1 MFEYYIKK
9 IHIGQVRHLKD
20 VDIPIC
26 EDKCRHL
33 ILTGRNGSGK
43 TSLLEAMRYYLNV
56 LCQEST
62 IKFFRAPFVNI
73 DVKTEQYP
81 GFLNASGLLCI
92 VKGKENGMALSL
104 KFNVSFEQMY
114 VQYNQKSCVPYV
126 MSFFSDDR
134 NFSSPQPKMIEK
146 VELKDYYNILDKPRE
161 LFVKYLLDM
170 KMTEALAMK
179 NGHEEKALQI
189 SEWFSRLEK
198 LLQQLFDDKKLK
210 LLFNEE
216 TFEFQIKEPG
226 GKLFDFNTMSAG
238 YAAAFDIIVDL
249 MMRMEKNSNR
259 SFHYD
264 MPGIVLI
271 DEIETH
277 LHLELQKLILP
288 MLTELFPNI
297 QFIVSTHSPFVIN
310 SIENATIFDL
320 EKKTLVSN
328 GLGNIP
334 YEGIIDGYF
343 NVDRLSAELRSKFD
357 EYKTLCK
364 KKKLTDLDFAKA
376 VALEAYLDEV
386 PDYLAVDF
394 AEEYSRRKLEFH
406 NKKGGR

>member
-26 EDKCRHL
+26 EDECRHL

-43 TSLLEAMRYYLNV
+43 TSLLEAMKEYFELLYKILDRSNKSDSVYKIPKTLLLLSDASQAQQDNILCKIIQLN
-56 LCQEST
+56 
-62 IKFFRAPFVNI
+62 
-73 DVKTEQYP
+73 
-81 GFLNASGLLCI
+81 
-92 VKGKENGMALSL
+92 
-104 KFNVSFEQMY
+104 FNVKDEELLEVFKQHDI
-114 VQYNQKSCVPYV
+114 VIA
-126 MSFFSDDR
+126 FFQDER
-134 NFSSPQPKMIEK
+134 KFSSPHPKAIEK
-146 VELKDYYNILDKPRE
+146 VGLKQKYSISDKPRE
-161 LFVKYLLDM
+161 LFVKYLLDL
-170 KMTEALAMK
+170 KMTEALSK
-179 NGHEEKALQI
+179 NNGHKDKALQI
-189 SEWFSRLEK
+189 NEWFGKLEK
-198 LLQQLFDDKKLK
+198 LLQRLFEDKELK
-210 LLFNEE
+210 LLFDED
-216 TFEFQIKEPG
+216 TFEFKIQEPD

-259 SFHYD
+259 SFRYD

-334 YEGIIDGYF
+334 YEGVIDGYF
-343 NVDRLSAELRSKFD
+343 EIDRLSETLRNKFE
-357 EYKTLCK
+357 EYKKLCQK
-364 KKKLTDLDFAKA
+364 KKKTDLDYAKA
-376 VALEAYLDEV
+376 AELEAYLDEV
-386 PDYLAVDF
+386 PDYLAIDF
-394 AEEYSRRKLEFH
+394 ASEYSRRKLEFH
-406 NKKGGR
+406 KQRGGE

>member
-1 MFEYYIKK
+1 
-9 IHIGQVRHLKD
+9 
-20 VDIPIC
+20 
-26 EDKCRHL
+26 
-33 ILTGRNGSGK
+33 
-43 TSLLEAMRYYLNV
+43 
-56 LCQEST
+56 
-62 IKFFRAPFVNI
+62 
-73 DVKTEQYP
+73 
-81 GFLNASGLLCI
+81 
-92 VKGKENGMALSL
+92 
-104 KFNVSFEQMY
+104 
-114 VQYNQKSCVPYV
+114 
-126 MSFFSDDR
+126 
-134 NFSSPQPKMIEK
+134 
-146 VELKDYYNILDKPRE
+146 
-161 LFVKYLLDM
+161 M
-170 KMTEALAMK
+170 KMTEALSK
-179 NGHEEKALQI
+179 NNSHPDKALLI
-189 SEWFSRLEK
+189 GEWFDKLEK
-198 LLQQLFDDKKLK
+198 LLQRLFSDNELK
-210 LLFNEE
+210 LIFDED
-216 TFEFQIKEPG
+216 TFEFKIKEPG

-259 SFHYD
+259 SFRYD

-288 MLTELFPNI
+288 MLTKLFPNI

-320 EKKTLVSN
+320 EKNTLVSN

-334 YEGIIDGYF
+334 YEGVIDGYF

-376 VALEAYLDEV
+376 TALEAYLDEV

>member
-43 TSLLEAMRYYLNV
+43 TSLLEAMREYFELLYKIFDKSNKLNSV
-56 LCQEST
+56 YKIPKNLLLLSDASLAQQDNILRNT
-62 IKFFRAPFVNI
+62 IH
-73 DVKTEQYP
+73 
-81 GFLNASGLLCI
+81 LN
-92 VKGKENGMALSL
+92 
-104 KFNVSFEQMY
+104 FNVKDEEQLE
-114 VQYNQKSCVPYV
+114 VFNQHDIVIA
-126 MSFFSDDR
+126 FFQDARD
-134 NFSSPQPKMIEK
+134 FSSPQPKKIEK
-146 VELKDYYNILDKPRE
+146 VKLKDRYLISDRPRE

-170 KMTEALAMK
+170 KMTEALSK
-179 NGHEEKALQI
+179 NNSHPDKALLI
-189 SEWFSRLEK
+189 GEWFDKLEK
-198 LLQQLFDDKKLK
+198 LLQRLFSDNELK
-210 LLFNEE
+210 LIFDED
-216 TFEFQIKEPG
+216 TFEFKIKEPG

-334 YEGIIDGYF
+334 YEGVIDGYF

-406 NKKGGR
+406 NKKGGRR

>member
-43 TSLLEAMRYYLNV
+43 TSLLMTIEEYLDA
-56 LCQEST
+56 LCQEPDNVT
-62 IKFFRAPFVNI
+62 FDKHWLDFTYPHLFEKYPDYFVNRGRYGI
-73 DVKTEQYP
+73 IKLEFNISHQQMNEQY
-81 GFLNASGLLCI
+81 NERY
-92 VKGKENGMALSL
+92 KKT
-104 KFNVSFEQMY
+104 NVQF
-114 VQYNQKSCVPYV
+114 VAA
-126 MSFFSDDR
+126 FFSDDR
-134 NFSSPQPKMIEK
+134 KFLSSQPKMIEK
-146 VELKDYYNILDKPRE
+146 VELKEKYAICEKPCE

-170 KMTEALAMK
+170 KMTEALSK
-179 NGHEEKALQI
+179 NNSHPDKALLI
-189 SEWFSRLEK
+189 GEWFDKLEK
-198 LLQQLFDDKKLK
+198 LLQRLFSDNELK
-210 LLFNEE
+210 LIFDED
-216 TFEFQIKEPG
+216 TFEFKIKEPG

-259 SFHYD
+259 SFRYD

-334 YEGIIDGYF
+334 YEGVIDGYF

-376 VALEAYLDEV
+376 AALEAYLDEV

-394 AEEYSRRKLEFH
+394 VEEYSRRKLEFH

>member
-1 MFEYYIKK
+1 MFKTVNSSRNTMFEYYIKK

-26 EDKCRHL
+26 EDECRHL

-43 TSLLEAMRYYLNV
+43 TSLLEAMRDYFDNFIILQNGIFPSTNDNFNDYINRIEIV
-56 LCQEST
+56 ES
-62 IKFFRAPFVNI
+62 K
-73 DVKTEQYP
+73 
-81 GFLNASGLLCI
+81 
-92 VKGKENGMALSL
+92 KELIIQPS
-104 KFNVSFEQMY
+104 FNVDFRGMLEALFKSKFIIAYFEDER
-114 VQYNQKSCVPYV
+114 K
-126 MSFFSDDR
+126 FSA
-134 NFSSPQPKMIEK
+134 NLAKKIEK
-146 VELKDYYNILDKPRE
+146 VELKDSYSLEDKPSE
-161 LFVKYLLDM
+161 LFIKYLLDL
-170 KMTEALAMK
+170 KMTEALSK
-179 NGHEEKALQI
+179 NNGHKDKALQI
-189 SEWFSRLEK
+189 NEWFGKLEK
-198 LLQQLFDDKKLK
+198 LLQRLFEDKELK
-210 LLFNEE
+210 LLFDED
-216 TFEFQIKEPG
+216 TFEFKIQEPD

-249 MMRMEKNSNR
+249 MMRMEKDSNR
-259 SFHYD
+259 SFRYD

-334 YEGIIDGYF
+334 YEG
-343 NVDRLSAELRSKFD
+343 VM
-357 EYKTLCK
+357 
-364 KKKLTDLDFAKA
+364 
-376 VALEAYLDEV
+376 
-386 PDYLAVDF
+386 
-394 AEEYSRRKLEFH
+394 
-406 NKKGGR
+406 

>member
-43 TSLLEAMRYYLNV
+43 TSLLEAVSEYLEE
-56 LCQEST
+56 LCVPPKPPRLEGGVMWLEAVHV
-62 IKFFRAPFVNI
+62 KV
-73 DVKTEQYP
+73 DVKEKFCPYKSKDTR
-81 GFLNASGLLCI
+81 SI
-92 VKGKENGMALSL
+92 L
-104 KFNVSFEQMY
+104 KIDFNVELEQMY
-114 VQYNQKSCVPYV
+114 WLSGKNISCVLAYFNDERSLVLDPA
-126 MSFFSDDR
+126 
-134 NFSSPQPKMIEK
+134 NQIEK
-146 VELKDYYNILDKPRE
+146 IELKDKYDISEKPSK
-161 LFVKYLLDM
+161 FFIKYLLDM
-170 KMTEALAMK
+170 KMTEALSK
-179 NGHEEKALQI
+179 NNGHSEKALQI
-189 SEWFSRLEK
+189 GEWFDKLEK
-198 LLQQLFDDKKLK
+198 LLQRLFSDNELK
-210 LLFNEE
+210 LIFDED
-216 TFEFQIKEPG
+216 TFEFKIKEPG

-320 EKKTLVSN
+320 EKRILVSE
-328 GLGNIP
+328 GLGNYP
-334 YEGIIDGYF
+334 YEGVVSGYF
-343 NVDRLSAELRSKFD
+343 EVGRLSEMLESKFE
-357 EYKTLCK
+357 EYKILCK
-364 KKKLTDLDFAKA
+364 KEEKTDLDYARA
-376 VALEAYLDEV
+376 AELEAYLDEV
-386 PDYLAVDF
+386 PDYLAIEF
-394 AEEYSRRKLEFH
+394 ASEYSRRKLEFH
-406 NKKGGR
+406 RKKESRND

>member
-1 MFEYYIKK
+1 MFKTVNSSRNTMFEYYIKK

-26 EDKCRHL
+26 EDECRHL

-43 TSLLEAMRYYLNV
+43 TSLLEAMRDYFDNFIILQNGIFPSTNDNFDDYINRIEIV
-56 LCQEST
+56 ES
-62 IKFFRAPFVNI
+62 K
-73 DVKTEQYP
+73 
-81 GFLNASGLLCI
+81 
-92 VKGKENGMALSL
+92 KELIIQPS
-104 KFNVSFEQMY
+104 FNVDFRGMLEALFKSKFIIAYFEDER
-114 VQYNQKSCVPYV
+114 K
-126 MSFFSDDR
+126 FSA
-134 NFSSPQPKMIEK
+134 NLAKKIEK
-146 VELKDYYNILDKPRE
+146 VELKDSYSLEDKPSE
-161 LFVKYLLDM
+161 LFIKYLLDL
-170 KMTEALAMK
+170 KMTEALSK
-179 NGHEEKALQI
+179 NNGHKDKALQI
-189 SEWFSRLEK
+189 NEWFGKLEK
-198 LLQQLFDDKKLK
+198 LLQRLFEDKELK
-210 LLFNEE
+210 LLFDED
-216 TFEFQIKEPG
+216 TFEFKIQEPD

-259 SFHYD
+259 SFRYD
-264 MPGIVLI
+264 LPGIVLI

-334 YEGIIDGYF
+334 YEGVIDGYF
-343 NVDRLSAELRSKFD
+343 EIDRLSETLRNKFE
-357 EYKTLCK
+357 EYKKLCQK
-364 KKKLTDLDFAKA
+364 KKKTDLDYAKA
-376 VALEAYLDEV
+376 AELEAYLDEV
-386 PDYLAVDF
+386 PDYLAIDF
-394 AEEYSRRKLEFH
+394 ASEYSRRKLEFH
-406 NKKGGR
+406 KQRGGE

>member
-9 IHIGQVRHLKD
+9 IHIGQLRHLKD

-43 TSLLEAMRYYLNV
+43 TSLLMTIEEYLDA
-56 LCQEST
+56 LCQELDNVT
-62 IKFFRAPFVNI
+62 FDKHWLDFTYPHLFEKYPDYFVNRGRYGI
-73 DVKTEQYP
+73 IKLEFNISHQQMNEQY
-81 GFLNASGLLCI
+81 NERY
-92 VKGKENGMALSL
+92 KKT
-104 KFNVSFEQMY
+104 NVQF
-114 VQYNQKSCVPYV
+114 VAA
-126 MSFFSDDR
+126 FFSDDR
-134 NFSSPQPKMIEK
+134 KFLSSQPKMIEK
-146 VELKDYYNILDKPRE
+146 VELKEKYAIWEKPRE

-170 KMTEALAMK
+170 KMTEALSK
-179 NGHEEKALQI
+179 NNSHPDKALLI
-189 SEWFSRLEK
+189 GEWFDKLEK
-198 LLQQLFDDKKLK
+198 LLQRLFSDNELK
-210 LLFNEE
+210 LLFDED
-216 TFEFQIKEPG
+216 TFEFKIKEPG

-259 SFHYD
+259 SFRYD

-288 MLTELFPNI
+288 MLTKLFPNI

-320 EKKTLVSN
+320 EKNTLVSN

-334 YEGIIDGYF
+334 YEGVIDGYF

-376 VALEAYLDEV
+376 AALEAYLDEV

>member
-43 TSLLEAMRYYLNV
+43 TSLLEAMREYFELLYKIFDKSNKLNSV
-56 LCQEST
+56 YKIPQNLLLLSDASLAQQDNILRNT
-62 IKFFRAPFVNI
+62 IH
-73 DVKTEQYP
+73 
-81 GFLNASGLLCI
+81 LN
-92 VKGKENGMALSL
+92 
-104 KFNVSFEQMY
+104 FNVKDEEQLE
-114 VQYNQKSCVPYV
+114 VFNQHDIVIA
-126 MSFFSDDR
+126 FFQDARD
-134 NFSSPQPKMIEK
+134 FSSPQPKKIEK
-146 VELKDYYNILDKPRE
+146 VKLKDRYLISDRPRE

-170 KMTEALAMK
+170 KMTEALSK
-179 NGHEEKALQI
+179 NNSHPDKALLI
-189 SEWFSRLEK
+189 GEWFDKLEK
-198 LLQQLFDDKKLK
+198 LLQRLFSDNELK
-210 LLFNEE
+210 LIFDED
-216 TFEFQIKEPG
+216 TFEFKIKEPG

-259 SFHYD
+259 SFRYD

-320 EKKTLVSN
+320 EKKTLISN

-334 YEGIIDGYF
+334 YEGVIDGYF

-376 VALEAYLDEV
+376 AALEAYLDEV

>member
-43 TSLLEAMRYYLNV
+43 TSLLMTIEEYLDA
-56 LCQEST
+56 LCQEPDNVT
-62 IKFFRAPFVNI
+62 FDKHWLDFTYPHLFEKYPDYFVNRGRYGI
-73 DVKTEQYP
+73 IKLEFNISHQQMNEQY
-81 GFLNASGLLCI
+81 NERY
-92 VKGKENGMALSL
+92 KKT
-104 KFNVSFEQMY
+104 NVQF
-114 VQYNQKSCVPYV
+114 VAA
-126 MSFFSDDR
+126 FFSDDR
-134 NFSSPQPKMIEK
+134 KFLSSQPKMIEK
-146 VELKDYYNILDKPRE
+146 VELKEKYAIWEKPRE

-170 KMTEALAMK
+170 KMTEALSK
-179 NGHEEKALQI
+179 NNSHPDKALLI
-189 SEWFSRLEK
+189 GEWFDKLEK
-198 LLQQLFDDKKLK
+198 LLQRLFSDNELK
-210 LLFNEE
+210 LIFDED
-216 TFEFQIKEPG
+216 TFEFKIKEPG

-259 SFHYD
+259 SFRYD

-334 YEGIIDGYF
+334 YEGVIDGYF

-376 VALEAYLDEV
+376 AALEAYLDEV

>member
-43 TSLLEAMRYYLNV
+43 TSLLEAMREYFELLYKIFDKSNKINSVYKIPQNLLLLSDASLAQQDNILRNTIHLN
-56 LCQEST
+56 
-62 IKFFRAPFVNI
+62 
-73 DVKTEQYP
+73 
-81 GFLNASGLLCI
+81 
-92 VKGKENGMALSL
+92 
-104 KFNVSFEQMY
+104 FNVKDEEQLD
-114 VQYNQKSCVPYV
+114 VFNQHDIVIA
-126 MSFFSDDR
+126 FFQDARD
-134 NFSSPQPKMIEK
+134 FSSPQPKKIEK
-146 VELKDYYNILDKPRE
+146 VKLKDRYLISDRPRE

-170 KMTEALAMK
+170 KMTEALSK
-179 NGHEEKALQI
+179 NNSHPDKALLI
-189 SEWFSRLEK
+189 GEWFDKLEK
-198 LLQQLFDDKKLK
+198 LLQRLFSDNELK
-210 LLFNEE
+210 LIFDED
-216 TFEFQIKEPG
+216 TFEFKIKEPG

-334 YEGIIDGYF
+334 YEGVIDGYF

-376 VALEAYLDEV
+376 AALEAYLDEV

>member
-43 TSLLEAMRYYLNV
+43 TSLLEAMREYFELLYKIFDKSNKINSVYKIPQNLLLLSDASLAQQDNILRNTIHLN
-56 LCQEST
+56 
-62 IKFFRAPFVNI
+62 
-73 DVKTEQYP
+73 
-81 GFLNASGLLCI
+81 
-92 VKGKENGMALSL
+92 
-104 KFNVSFEQMY
+104 FNVKDEEQLD
-114 VQYNQKSCVPYV
+114 VFNQHDIVIA
-126 MSFFSDDR
+126 FFQDARD
-134 NFSSPQPKMIEK
+134 FSSPQPKKIEK
-146 VELKDYYNILDKPRE
+146 VKLKDRYLISDRPRE

-170 KMTEALAMK
+170 KMTEALSK
-179 NGHEEKALQI
+179 NNSHPDKALLI
-189 SEWFSRLEK
+189 GEWFDKLEK
-198 LLQQLFDDKKLK
+198 LLQRLFSDNELK
-210 LLFNEE
+210 LIFDED
-216 TFEFQIKEPG
+216 TFEFKIKEPG

-334 YEGIIDGYF
+334 YEGVIDGYF

>member
-43 TSLLEAMRYYLNV
+43 TSLLEAMREYFELLYKIFDKSNKINSVYKIPQNLLLLSDASLAQQDNILRNTIHLN
-56 LCQEST
+56 
-62 IKFFRAPFVNI
+62 
-73 DVKTEQYP
+73 
-81 GFLNASGLLCI
+81 
-92 VKGKENGMALSL
+92 
-104 KFNVSFEQMY
+104 FNVKDEEQLD
-114 VQYNQKSCVPYV
+114 VFNQHDIVIA
-126 MSFFSDDR
+126 FFQDARD
-134 NFSSPQPKMIEK
+134 FSSPQPKKIEK
-146 VELKDYYNILDKPRE
+146 VKLKDRYLISDRPRE

-170 KMTEALAMK
+170 KMTEALSK
-179 NGHEEKALQI
+179 NNSHPDKALLI
-189 SEWFSRLEK
+189 GEWFDKLEK
-198 LLQQLFDDKKLK
+198 LLQRLFSDNELK
-210 LLFNEE
+210 LIFDED
-216 TFEFQIKEPG
+216 TFEFKIKEPG

-334 YEGIIDGYF
+334 YEGVIDGYF

-357 EYKTLCK
+357 EYKTL
-364 KKKLTDLDFAKA
+364 
-376 VALEAYLDEV
+376 
-386 PDYLAVDF
+386 
-394 AEEYSRRKLEFH
+394 
-406 NKKGGR
+406 

>member
-20 VDIPIC
+20 VDIPVC

-43 TSLLEAMRYYLNV
+43 TSLLMTIEEYLDA
-56 LCQEST
+56 LCQEPDNVT
-62 IKFFRAPFVNI
+62 FDKHWLDFTYPHLFEKYPDYFVNRGRYGI
-73 DVKTEQYP
+73 IKLEFNISHQQMNEQY
-81 GFLNASGLLCI
+81 NERC
-92 VKGKENGMALSL
+92 KKT
-104 KFNVSFEQMY
+104 NVQF
-114 VQYNQKSCVPYV
+114 VAA
-126 MSFFSDDR
+126 FFSDDR
-134 NFSSPQPKMIEK
+134 KFLSSQPKMIEK
-146 VELKDYYNILDKPRE
+146 VELKEKYAIWEKPRE

-170 KMTEALAMK
+170 KMTEALSK
-179 NGHEEKALQI
+179 NNSHPDKALLI
-189 SEWFSRLEK
+189 GEWFDKLEN
-198 LLQQLFDDKKLK
+198 LLQRLFSDNELK
-210 LLFNEE
+210 LIFDED
-216 TFEFQIKEPG
+216 TFEFKIKEPG

-259 SFHYD
+259 SFRYD

-334 YEGIIDGYF
+334 YEGVIDGYF

-376 VALEAYLDEV
+376 AALEAYLDEV

>member
-26 EDKCRHL
+26 EDGCRHL

-43 TSLLEAMRYYLNV
+43 TSLLEAMRDYFDNFIILQNGIFPSTNDNFNDYINRIEIV
-56 LCQEST
+56 ES
-62 IKFFRAPFVNI
+62 K
-73 DVKTEQYP
+73 
-81 GFLNASGLLCI
+81 
-92 VKGKENGMALSL
+92 KELIIQPS
-104 KFNVSFEQMY
+104 FNVDFRGMLEALFKSKFIIAYFEDER
-114 VQYNQKSCVPYV
+114 K
-126 MSFFSDDR
+126 FSA
-134 NFSSPQPKMIEK
+134 NLAKKIEK
-146 VELKDYYNILDKPRE
+146 VELKDSYSLEDKPSE
-161 LFVKYLLDM
+161 LFIKYLLDL
-170 KMTEALAMK
+170 KMTEALSK
-179 NGHEEKALQI
+179 NNGHKDKALQI
-189 SEWFSRLEK
+189 NEWFAKLEK
-198 LLQQLFDDKKLK
+198 LLQRLFEDKELK
-210 LLFNEE
+210 LLFDED
-216 TFEFQIKEPG
+216 TFEFKIQEPD

-259 SFHYD
+259 SFRYD

-334 YEGIIDGYF
+334 YEGVIDGYF
-343 NVDRLSAELRSKFD
+343 EIDRLSETLRNKFE
-357 EYKTLCK
+357 EYKKLCQK
-364 KKKLTDLDFAKA
+364 KKKTDLDYAKA
-376 VALEAYLDEV
+376 AELEAYLDEV
-386 PDYLAVDF
+386 PDYLAIDF
-394 AEEYSRRKLEFH
+394 ASEYSRRKLEFH
-406 NKKGGR
+406 KQRGGE

>member
-43 TSLLEAMRYYLNV
+43 TSLLEAMREYFELLYKIFDKSNKINSVYKIPQNLLLLSDASLAQQDNILRNTIHLN
-56 LCQEST
+56 
-62 IKFFRAPFVNI
+62 
-73 DVKTEQYP
+73 
-81 GFLNASGLLCI
+81 
-92 VKGKENGMALSL
+92 
-104 KFNVSFEQMY
+104 FNVKDEEQLE
-114 VQYNQKSCVPYV
+114 VFNQHDIVIA
-126 MSFFSDDR
+126 FFQDARD
-134 NFSSPQPKMIEK
+134 FSSPQPKKIEK
-146 VELKDYYNILDKPRE
+146 VKLKDRYLISDRPRE

-170 KMTEALAMK
+170 KMTEALSK
-179 NGHEEKALQI
+179 NNSHPDKALLI
-189 SEWFSRLEK
+189 GEWFDKLEK
-198 LLQQLFDDKKLK
+198 LLQRLFSDNELK
-210 LLFNEE
+210 LIFDED
-216 TFEFQIKEPG
+216 TFEFKIKEPG

-334 YEGIIDGYF
+334 YEGVIDGYF

-376 VALEAYLDEV
+376 AALEAYLDEV

>member
-26 EDKCRHL
+26 EDECRHL

-43 TSLLEAMRYYLNV
+43 TSLLEAMRDYFDNFIILQNGIFPSTNDNFDDYINRIEIV
-56 LCQEST
+56 ES
-62 IKFFRAPFVNI
+62 K
-73 DVKTEQYP
+73 
-81 GFLNASGLLCI
+81 
-92 VKGKENGMALSL
+92 KELIIQPS
-104 KFNVSFEQMY
+104 FNVDFRGMLEALFKSKFIIAYFEDER
-114 VQYNQKSCVPYV
+114 K
-126 MSFFSDDR
+126 FSA
-134 NFSSPQPKMIEK
+134 NLAKKIEK
-146 VELKDYYNILDKPRE
+146 VELKDSYSLEDKPSE
-161 LFVKYLLDM
+161 LFIKYLLDL
-170 KMTEALAMK
+170 KMTEALSK
-179 NGHEEKALQI
+179 NNGHKDKALQI
-189 SEWFSRLEK
+189 NEWFGKLEK
-198 LLQQLFDDKKLK
+198 LLQRLFEDKELK
-210 LLFNEE
+210 LLFDED
-216 TFEFQIKEPG
+216 TFEFKIQEPD

-259 SFHYD
+259 SFRYD
-264 MPGIVLI
+264 LPGIVLI

-334 YEGIIDGYF
+334 YEGVIDGYF
-343 NVDRLSAELRSKFD
+343 EIDRLSETLRNKFE
-357 EYKTLCK
+357 EYKKLCQK
-364 KKKLTDLDFAKA
+364 KKKTDLDYAKA
-376 VALEAYLDEV
+376 AELEAYLDEV
-386 PDYLAVDF
+386 PDYLAIDF
-394 AEEYSRRKLEFH
+394 ASEYSRRKLEFH
-406 NKKGGR
+406 KQRGGE

>member
-9 IHIGQVRHLKD
+9 IHIRQVRHLKD

-26 EDKCRHL
+26 ENECRHL

-43 TSLLEAMRYYLNV
+43 TSV
-56 LCQEST
+56 LQA
-62 IKFFRAPFVNI
+62 IK
-73 DVKTEQYP
+73 Q
-81 GFLNASGLLCI
+81 
-92 VKGKENGMALSL
+92 ALTWD
-104 KFNVSFEQMY
+104 
-114 VQYNQKSCVPYV
+114 
-126 MSFFSDDR
+126 FFSYNDEGTKIVFNYDYEMI
-134 NFSSPQPKMIEK
+134 NKKFSEHKVLTAYFEDERKFAASQGKVIEK
-146 VELKDYYNILDKPRE
+146 VELKDNYSLEDKPSE
-161 LFVKYLLDM
+161 LFIKYLLDL
-170 KMTEALAMK
+170 KMTEALSK
-179 NGHEEKALQI
+179 NNGHPEKALQI
-189 SEWFSRLEK
+189 SEWFAKLEK
-198 LLQQLFDDKKLK
+198 LLQRLFEDEELK
-210 LLFNEE
+210 LLFDED
-216 TFEFQIKEPG
+216 TFEFKIQEPD

-259 SFHYD
+259 SFRYD

-320 EKKTLVSN
+320 EKKTLVPN

-334 YEGIIDGYF
+334 YEGVIDGYF
-343 NVDRLSAELRSKFD
+343 EIDRLSETLRNKFE
-357 EYKTLCK
+357 EYKKLCQK
-364 KKKLTDLDFAKA
+364 KKKTDLDYAKA
-376 VALEAYLDEV
+376 AELEAYLDEV
-386 PDYLAVDF
+386 PDYLAIDF
-394 AEEYSRRKLEFH
+394 ASEYSRRKLEFH
-406 NKKGGR
+406 KQRGEE

>member
-43 TSLLEAMRYYLNV
+43 TSLLMTIEEYLDA
-56 LCQEST
+56 LCQEPDNVT
-62 IKFFRAPFVNI
+62 FDKHWLDFTYPHLFEKYPDYFVNRGRYGI
-73 DVKTEQYP
+73 IKLEFNISHQQMNEQY
-81 GFLNASGLLCI
+81 NERY
-92 VKGKENGMALSL
+92 KKT
-104 KFNVSFEQMY
+104 NVQF
-114 VQYNQKSCVPYV
+114 VAA
-126 MSFFSDDR
+126 FFSDDR
-134 NFSSPQPKMIEK
+134 KFLSSQPKMIEK
-146 VELKDYYNILDKPRE
+146 VELKEKYAIWEKPRE

-170 KMTEALAMK
+170 KMTEALSK
-179 NGHEEKALQI
+179 NNSHPDKALLI
-189 SEWFSRLEK
+189 GEWFDKLEK
-198 LLQQLFDDKKLK
+198 LLQRLFSDNELK
-210 LLFNEE
+210 LIFDED
-216 TFEFQIKEPG
+216 TFEFKIKEPG

-259 SFHYD
+259 SFRYD

-320 EKKTLVSN
+320 EKNTLVSN

-334 YEGIIDGYF
+334 YEGVIDGYF

-376 VALEAYLDEV
+376 AALEAYLDEV

>member
-43 TSLLEAMRYYLNV
+43 TSLLEAMREYFELLYKIFDKSNKINSVYKIPKNLLLLSDASLAQQDNILRNTVHLN
-56 LCQEST
+56 
-62 IKFFRAPFVNI
+62 
-73 DVKTEQYP
+73 
-81 GFLNASGLLCI
+81 
-92 VKGKENGMALSL
+92 
-104 KFNVSFEQMY
+104 FNVKDEEQLE
-114 VQYNQKSCVPYV
+114 VFNQHDIVIA
-126 MSFFSDDR
+126 FFQDARD
-134 NFSSPQPKMIEK
+134 FSSPQPKKIEK
-146 VELKDYYNILDKPRE
+146 VKLKDRYLISDRPRE

-170 KMTEALAMK
+170 KMTEALSK
-179 NGHEEKALQI
+179 NNSHSDKALLI
-189 SEWFSRLEK
+189 GEWFDKLEK
-198 LLQQLFDDKKLK
+198 LLQRLFSDNELK
-210 LLFNEE
+210 LIFDED
-216 TFEFQIKEPG
+216 TFEFKIKEPG

-320 EKKTLVSN
+320 EKNTLVSN

-334 YEGIIDGYF
+334 YEGVIDGYF

-376 VALEAYLDEV
+376 AALEAYLDEV

>member
-33 ILTGRNGSGK
+33 ILTVRNGSGK
-43 TSLLEAMRYYLNV
+43 TSLLEAMREYFELLYKIFDKSNKLNSV
-56 LCQEST
+56 YKIPQNLLLLSDASLAQQDNILRNT
-62 IKFFRAPFVNI
+62 IH
-73 DVKTEQYP
+73 
-81 GFLNASGLLCI
+81 LN
-92 VKGKENGMALSL
+92 
-104 KFNVSFEQMY
+104 FNVKDEEQLE
-114 VQYNQKSCVPYV
+114 VFNQHDIVIA
-126 MSFFSDDR
+126 FFQDARD
-134 NFSSPQPKMIEK
+134 FSSPQPKKIEK
-146 VELKDYYNILDKPRE
+146 VKLKDRYLISDRPRE

-170 KMTEALAMK
+170 KMTEALSK
-179 NGHEEKALQI
+179 NNSHPDKALLI
-189 SEWFSRLEK
+189 GEWFDKLEK
-198 LLQQLFDDKKLK
+198 LLQRLFSDNELK
-210 LLFNEE
+210 LIFDED
-216 TFEFQIKEPG
+216 TFEFKIKEPG

-259 SFHYD
+259 SFRYD

-334 YEGIIDGYF
+334 YEGVIDGYF

-376 VALEAYLDEV
+376 AALEAYLDEV

>member
-1 MFEYYIKK
+1 
-9 IHIGQVRHLKD
+9 
-20 VDIPIC
+20 
-26 EDKCRHL
+26 
-33 ILTGRNGSGK
+33 
-43 TSLLEAMRYYLNV
+43 
-56 LCQEST
+56 
-62 IKFFRAPFVNI
+62 
-73 DVKTEQYP
+73 
-81 GFLNASGLLCI
+81 
-92 VKGKENGMALSL
+92 
-104 KFNVSFEQMY
+104 
-114 VQYNQKSCVPYV
+114 
-126 MSFFSDDR
+126 
-134 NFSSPQPKMIEK
+134 
-146 VELKDYYNILDKPRE
+146 
-161 LFVKYLLDM
+161 
-170 KMTEALAMK
+170 MTEALSK
-179 NGHEEKALQI
+179 NNSHPDKALLI
-189 SEWFSRLEK
+189 GEWFDKLEK
-198 LLQQLFDDKKLK
+198 LLQRLFSDNELK
-210 LLFNEE
+210 LIFDED
-216 TFEFQIKEPG
+216 TFEFKIKEPG

-288 MLTELFPNI
+288 MLTKLFPNI

-334 YEGIIDGYF
+334 YEGVIDGYF

-376 VALEAYLDEV
+376 AALEAYLDEV

>member
-43 TSLLEAMRYYLNV
+43 TSLLMTIEEYLDA
-56 LCQEST
+56 LCQEPDNVT
-62 IKFFRAPFVNI
+62 FDKHWLDFTYPHLFEKYPDYFVNRGRYGI
-73 DVKTEQYP
+73 IKLEFNISHQQMNEQY
-81 GFLNASGLLCI
+81 NERY
-92 VKGKENGMALSL
+92 KKT
-104 KFNVSFEQMY
+104 NVQF
-114 VQYNQKSCVPYV
+114 VAA
-126 MSFFSDDR
+126 FFSDDR
-134 NFSSPQPKMIEK
+134 KFLSSQPKMIEK
-146 VELKDYYNILDKPRE
+146 VELKEKYAIWEKPRE

-170 KMTEALAMK
+170 KMTEALSK
-179 NGHEEKALQI
+179 NNSHPDKALLI
-189 SEWFSRLEK
+189 GEWFDKLEK
-198 LLQQLFDDKKLK
+198 LLQRLFSDNELK
-210 LLFNEE
+210 LIFDED
-216 TFEFQIKEPG
+216 TFEFKIKEPG

-259 SFHYD
+259 SFRYD

-334 YEGIIDGYF
+334 YEGVIDGYF

-376 VALEAYLDEV
+376 AALEAYLGEV

>member
-43 TSLLEAMRYYLNV
+43 TSLLEAMREYFELLYKIFDKSNKINSFYKIPKNLLLLSDASLVQQDNILRNTIHLN
-56 LCQEST
+56 
-62 IKFFRAPFVNI
+62 
-73 DVKTEQYP
+73 
-81 GFLNASGLLCI
+81 
-92 VKGKENGMALSL
+92 
-104 KFNVSFEQMY
+104 FNVKDEEQLK
-114 VQYNQKSCVPYV
+114 VFKQHDIVIA
-126 MSFFSDDR
+126 FFQDARD
-134 NFSSPQPKMIEK
+134 FSSPQPKKIEK
-146 VELKDYYNILDKPRE
+146 VKLKDRYLISDRPRE

-170 KMTEALAMK
+170 KMTEALSK
-179 NGHEEKALQI
+179 NNSHPDKALLI
-189 SEWFSRLEK
+189 GEWFDKLEK
-198 LLQQLFDDKKLK
+198 LLQRLFSDNELK
-210 LLFNEE
+210 LIFDED
-216 TFEFQIKEPG
+216 TFEFKIKEPG

-334 YEGIIDGYF
+334 YEGVIDGYF

-376 VALEAYLDEV
+376 AALEAYLDEV

>member
-43 TSLLEAMRYYLNV
+43 TSLLEAMREYFELLYKIFDKSNKINSVYKIPQNLLLLSDASLAQQDNILRNTIHLN
-56 LCQEST
+56 
-62 IKFFRAPFVNI
+62 
-73 DVKTEQYP
+73 
-81 GFLNASGLLCI
+81 
-92 VKGKENGMALSL
+92 
-104 KFNVSFEQMY
+104 FNVKDEEQLD
-114 VQYNQKSCVPYV
+114 VFNQHDIVIA
-126 MSFFSDDR
+126 FFQDARD
-134 NFSSPQPKMIEK
+134 FSSPQPKKIEK
-146 VELKDYYNILDKPRE
+146 VKLKDRYLISDRPRE

-170 KMTEALAMK
+170 KMTEALSK
-179 NGHEEKALQI
+179 NNSHPDKALLI
-189 SEWFSRLEK
+189 GEWFDKLEK
-198 LLQQLFDDKKLK
+198 LLQRLFSDNELK
-210 LLFNEE
+210 LIFDED
-216 TFEFQIKEPG
+216 TFEFKIKEPG

-334 YEGIIDGYF
+334 YEGVIDGYF

-406 NKKGGR
+406 NKKGGRR

>member
-9 IHIGQVRHLKD
+9 IHIRQVRHLKD

-26 EDKCRHL
+26 ENECRHL

-43 TSLLEAMRYYLNV
+43 TSLLEAMRDYFDNFIILQNGIFPPSNDNFNDYINRIEKV
-56 LCQEST
+56 ES
-62 IKFFRAPFVNI
+62 K
-73 DVKTEQYP
+73 
-81 GFLNASGLLCI
+81 
-92 VKGKENGMALSL
+92 KELIIQPS
-104 KFNVSFEQMY
+104 FNVDFRGMLEALFKSKFIIAYFEDER
-114 VQYNQKSCVPYV
+114 K
-126 MSFFSDDR
+126 FSA
-134 NFSSPQPKMIEK
+134 NLAKKIEK
-146 VELKDYYNILDKPRE
+146 VELKDSYSLEDKPSE
-161 LFVKYLLDM
+161 LFIKYLLDL
-170 KMTEALAMK
+170 KMTEALSK
-179 NGHEEKALQI
+179 NNGHKDKALQI
-189 SEWFSRLEK
+189 NEWFGKLEK
-198 LLQQLFDDKKLK
+198 LLQRLFEDKELK
-210 LLFNEE
+210 LLFDED
-216 TFEFQIKEPG
+216 TFEFKIQEPD

-259 SFHYD
+259 SFRYD
-264 MPGIVLI
+264 LPGIVLI

-334 YEGIIDGYF
+334 YEG
-343 NVDRLSAELRSKFD
+343 VM
-357 EYKTLCK
+357 
-364 KKKLTDLDFAKA
+364 
-376 VALEAYLDEV
+376 
-386 PDYLAVDF
+386 
-394 AEEYSRRKLEFH
+394 
-406 NKKGGR
+406 

>member
-43 TSLLEAMRYYLNV
+43 TSLLEVMREYFELLYKIFDKSNKINSVYKIPQNLLLLSDASLAQQDNILRNTIHLN
-56 LCQEST
+56 
-62 IKFFRAPFVNI
+62 
-73 DVKTEQYP
+73 
-81 GFLNASGLLCI
+81 
-92 VKGKENGMALSL
+92 
-104 KFNVSFEQMY
+104 FNVKDEEQLD
-114 VQYNQKSCVPYV
+114 VFNQHDIVIA
-126 MSFFSDDR
+126 FFQDARD
-134 NFSSPQPKMIEK
+134 FSSPQPKKIEK
-146 VELKDYYNILDKPRE
+146 VKLKDRYLISDRPRE

-170 KMTEALAMK
+170 KMTEALSK
-179 NGHEEKALQI
+179 NNSHPDKALLI
-189 SEWFSRLEK
+189 GEWFDKLEK
-198 LLQQLFDDKKLK
+198 LLQRLFSDNELK
-210 LLFNEE
+210 LIFDED
-216 TFEFQIKEPG
+216 TFEFKIKEPD

-334 YEGIIDGYF
+334 YEGVIDGYF

-376 VALEAYLDEV
+376 AALEAYLDEV

>member
-43 TSLLEAMRYYLNV
+43 TSLLMTIEEYLDA
-56 LCQEST
+56 LCQEPDNVT
-62 IKFFRAPFVNI
+62 FDKHWLDFTYPHLFEKYPDYFVNRGRYGI
-73 DVKTEQYP
+73 IKLEFNISHQQMNEQY
-81 GFLNASGLLCI
+81 NERY
-92 VKGKENGMALSL
+92 KKT
-104 KFNVSFEQMY
+104 NVQF
-114 VQYNQKSCVPYV
+114 VAA
-126 MSFFSDDR
+126 FFSDDR
-134 NFSSPQPKMIEK
+134 KFLSSQPKMIEK
-146 VELKDYYNILDKPRE
+146 VELKEKYAIWEKPRE

-170 KMTEALAMK
+170 NMTEALSK
-179 NGHEEKALQI
+179 NNSHPDKALLI
-189 SEWFSRLEK
+189 GEWFDKLEK
-198 LLQQLFDDKKLK
+198 LLQRLFSDNELK
-210 LLFNEE
+210 LIFDED
-216 TFEFQIKEPG
+216 TFEFKIKEPG

-259 SFHYD
+259 SFRYD

-334 YEGIIDGYF
+334 YEGVIDGYF

-376 VALEAYLDEV
+376 AALEAYLDEV

>member
-43 TSLLEAMRYYLNV
+43 TSLLEAMREYFELLYKICDKSNKINSVYKIPQNLLLLSDASLAQQDNILRNTIHLN
-56 LCQEST
+56 
-62 IKFFRAPFVNI
+62 
-73 DVKTEQYP
+73 
-81 GFLNASGLLCI
+81 
-92 VKGKENGMALSL
+92 
-104 KFNVSFEQMY
+104 FNVKEEEQLE
-114 VQYNQKSCVPYV
+114 VFNQHDIVIA
-126 MSFFSDDR
+126 FFQDARD
-134 NFSSPQPKMIEK
+134 FSSPQPKKIEK
-146 VELKDYYNILDKPRE
+146 VKLKDRYLISDRPRE

-170 KMTEALAMK
+170 KMTEALSK
-179 NGHEEKALQI
+179 NNSHPDKALLI
-189 SEWFSRLEK
+189 GEWFDKLEK
-198 LLQQLFDDKKLK
+198 LLQRLFSDNELK
-210 LLFNEE
+210 LIFDED
-216 TFEFQIKEPG
+216 TFEFKIKEPG

-334 YEGIIDGYF
+334 YEGVIDGYF

-376 VALEAYLDEV
+376 AALEAYLDEV

>member
-43 TSLLEAMRYYLNV
+43 TSLLEAMREYFELLYKIFDKSNKLNSV
-56 LCQEST
+56 YKIPKNLLLLSDASLAQQDNILRNT
-62 IKFFRAPFVNI
+62 IH
-73 DVKTEQYP
+73 
-81 GFLNASGLLCI
+81 LN
-92 VKGKENGMALSL
+92 
-104 KFNVSFEQMY
+104 FNVKDEEQLE
-114 VQYNQKSCVPYV
+114 VFNQHDIVIA
-126 MSFFSDDR
+126 FFQDARD
-134 NFSSPQPKMIEK
+134 FSSPQPKKIEK
-146 VELKDYYNILDKPRE
+146 VKLKDRYLISDRPRE

-170 KMTEALAMK
+170 KMTEALSK
-179 NGHEEKALQI
+179 NNSHPDKALLI
-189 SEWFSRLEK
+189 GEWFDKLEK
-198 LLQQLFDDKKLK
+198 LLQRLFSDNELK
-210 LLFNEE
+210 LIFDED
-216 TFEFQIKEPG
+216 TFEFKIKEPG

-259 SFHYD
+259 SFRYD

-288 MLTELFPNI
+288 MLTKLFPNI

-320 EKKTLVSN
+320 EKNTLVSN

-334 YEGIIDGYF
+334 YEGVIDGYF

-376 VALEAYLDEV
+376 AALEAYLDEV

>member
-43 TSLLEAMRYYLNV
+43 TSLLEAMREYFELLYKIFDKSNKLNSV
-56 LCQEST
+56 YKIPQNLLLLSDASLAQQDNILRNT
-62 IKFFRAPFVNI
+62 IH
-73 DVKTEQYP
+73 
-81 GFLNASGLLCI
+81 LN
-92 VKGKENGMALSL
+92 
-104 KFNVSFEQMY
+104 FNVKDEEQLE
-114 VQYNQKSCVPYV
+114 VFNQHDIVIA
-126 MSFFSDDR
+126 FFQDARD
-134 NFSSPQPKMIEK
+134 FSSPQPKKIEK
-146 VELKDYYNILDKPRE
+146 VKLKDRYLISDRPRE

-170 KMTEALAMK
+170 KMTEALSK
-179 NGHEEKALQI
+179 NNSHPDKALLI
-189 SEWFSRLEK
+189 GEWFDKLEK
-198 LLQQLFDDKKLK
+198 LLQRLFSDNELK
-210 LLFNEE
+210 LIFDED
-216 TFEFQIKEPG
+216 TFEFKIKEPG

-259 SFHYD
+259 SFRYD

-334 YEGIIDGYF
+334 YEGVIDGYF

-376 VALEAYLDEV
+376 AALEAYLDEV

>member
-43 TSLLEAMRYYLNV
+43 TSLLEAMREYF
-56 LCQEST
+56 E
-62 IKFFRAPFVNI
+62 
-73 DVKTEQYP
+73 
-81 GFLNASGLLCI
+81 LLCKI
-92 VKGKENGMALSL
+92 FDKSNKINSVYKIPQNLLLLSDASL
-104 KFNVSFEQMY
+104 AQQDNILRNTIHLNFNVKDEEQLE
-114 VQYNQKSCVPYV
+114 VFNQHDIVIA
-126 MSFFSDDR
+126 FFQDARD
-134 NFSSPQPKMIEK
+134 FSSPQPKKIEK
-146 VELKDYYNILDKPRE
+146 VKLKDRYLISDRPRE

-170 KMTEALAMK
+170 KMTEALSK
-179 NGHEEKALQI
+179 NNSHPDKALQI
-189 SEWFSRLEK
+189 GEWFDKLEK
-198 LLQQLFDDKKLK
+198 LLQRLFSDNELK
-210 LLFNEE
+210 LIFDED
-216 TFEFQIKEPG
+216 TFEFKIKEPG

-334 YEGIIDGYF
+334 YEGVIDGYF

>member
-26 EDKCRHL
+26 EDGCRHL

-43 TSLLEAMRYYLNV
+43 TSLLEAMKEYFELMYKILDKSNKSDSAYKISKAFWLLADASLSQQDNILRKAIQLN
-56 LCQEST
+56 
-62 IKFFRAPFVNI
+62 
-73 DVKTEQYP
+73 
-81 GFLNASGLLCI
+81 
-92 VKGKENGMALSL
+92 
-104 KFNVSFEQMY
+104 FNVKDEEQLE
-114 VQYNQKSCVPYV
+114 VFQQHDIVIA
-126 MSFFSDDR
+126 FFQDER
-134 NFSSPQPKMIEK
+134 RFLSPHPKAIEK
-146 VELKDYYNILDKPRE
+146 VGLKQKYTISERPRE
-161 LFVKYLLDM
+161 LFIKYLLDL
-170 KMTEALAMK
+170 KMTEALSK
-179 NGHEEKALQI
+179 NNGHKDKALQI
-189 SEWFSRLEK
+189 NEWFGKLEK
-198 LLQQLFDDKKLK
+198 LLQRLFEDKELK
-210 LLFNEE
+210 LLFDED
-216 TFEFQIKEPG
+216 TFEFKIQEPD

-249 MMRMEKNSNR
+249 MMRMEKDSNS
-259 SFHYD
+259 SFRYD

-328 GLGNIP
+328 GLGIIP
-334 YEGIIDGYF
+334 
-343 NVDRLSAELRSKFD
+343 N
-357 EYKTLCK
+357 
-364 KKKLTDLDFAKA
+364 
-376 VALEAYLDEV
+376 
-386 PDYLAVDF
+386 
-394 AEEYSRRKLEFH
+394 
-406 NKKGGR
+406 